1 MNQINWII
9 WSKVVPKCMMSKHS
23 WSKISHWLREKIF
36 KILIKS
42 RSLAE
47 ELDHLVFKT
56 RQFSV
61 AVKAALKKK
70 RKKTQKLHQPTAI
83 LERFCLL
90 GFISAGSQL
99 ALVPREQERCIF
111 CACQHVR
118 KSKMALT
125 FYSLLEACLLMV
137 NAVAVLHEERFLAK
151 GICRYYLIQVLVC
164 FSSTVKLL
172 S

>member
-1 MNQINWII
+1 M
-9 WSKVVPKCMMSKHS
+9 
-23 WSKISHWLREKIF
+23 SHWLQEKMF

-42 RSLAE
+42 QSPAE
-47 ELDHLVFKT
+47 ELDHLAFKT
-56 RQFSV
+56 RQFSA
-61 AVKAALKKK
+61 AVKAALKTKYK
-70 RKKTQKLHQPTAI
+70 QTLHQPTAI

-90 GFISAGSQL
+90 RFISAGSQR
-99 ALVPREQERCIF
+99 ALDPRESCIF

-151 GICRYYLIQVLVC
+151 GICRYYLIQVLVSISVYLS
-164 FSSTVKLL
+164 FINHEIIKLNPPFCPRNGNL
-172 S
+172 LCSCSKLPLKHR